1 MTEKAK
7 PVEPEWGSY
16 PETVCYVQ
24 GDEEV
29 MLDLRV
35 PVPSATRDALRAL
48 GLAGQFGILTAYN
61 PRGVDLTDEENSL
74 RGAELEAELV
84 SSGFDFVRVD
94 CCSPDRS
101 HCECSVAVVAPKE
114 QLLDM
119 ARRWEQ
125 IAIFW
130 FDGFGFSIVGAIRSG
145 FLKLPLSG
153 RAV

>member
-1 MTEKAK
+1 MSEKAK
-7 PVEPEWGSY
+7 PVEPDWGSY
-16 PETVCYVQ
+16 PETVCYFQ

-29 MLDLRV
+29 MVDLRV
-35 PVPSATRDALRAL
+35 PVPRATRDAFSTL
-48 GLAGQFGILTAYN
+48 GLAGPFGILTAYN
-61 PRGVDLTDEENSL
+61 PRGVDLADEENSL
-74 RGAELEAELV
+74 RAAELEAELV
-84 SSGFDFVRVD
+84 SLGFDFVRVD

-130 FDGFGFSIVGAIRSG
+130 FNGAGFSIVGAILPG
-145 FLKLPLSG
+145 FLRLPLPG
-153 RAV
+153 TAV

>member
-1 MTEKAK
+1 MPEKQK
-7 PVEPEWGSY
+7 PIEPEWGSY
-16 PETVCYVQ
+16 PETVCYFQ

-29 MLDLRV
+29 MVDLRI
-35 PVPSATRDALRAL
+35 PVAPATRNGLTAL
-48 GLAGQFGILTAYN
+48 GLGEPFGILTAFN
-61 PRGVDLTDEENSL
+61 PRGVDLPDEENSK
-74 RGAELEAELV
+74 RAGELEAELV
-84 SSGFDFVRVD
+84 SLGISFVRTD

-130 FDGFGFSIVGAIRSG
+130 FDGSAFSIAGAILPG
-145 FLKLPLSG
+145 FLKLPL
-153 RAV
+153 

>member
-1 MTEKAK
+1 MTAK
-7 PVEPEWGSY
+7 RKPINAQWGSY
-16 PETVCYVQ
+16 PETVCYFK

-29 MLDLRV
+29 TVDLRV
-35 PVPSATRDALRAL
+35 QVPQATRNGLSAL
-48 GLAGQFGILTAYN
+48 GLGEPFGILTAFN
-61 PRGVDLTDEENSL
+61 PRGVDLDDEENS
-74 RGAELEAELV
+74 RRASELEAELV
-84 SSGFDFVRVD
+84 SLGYEFVSVD

-130 FDGFGFSIVGAIRSG
+130 FDGASFWIYGAIRPG
-145 FLKLPLSG
+145 TLKLPI
-153 RAV
+153 

>member
-1 MTEKAK
+1 MTEKQK
-7 PVEPEWGSY
+7 QIEPEWGSY
-16 PETVCYVQ
+16 PETVCYFQ

-29 MLDLRV
+29 MVDLRI
-35 PVPSATRDALRAL
+35 PVPPATRNGLTAMGL
-48 GLAGQFGILTAYN
+48 GEPFGILTAYN
-61 PRGVDLTDEENSL
+61 PRGVDLSDEENAK
-74 RGAELEAELV
+74 RAGELEAELV
-84 SSGFDFVRVD
+84 SLGLEFVRVD

-130 FDGFGFSIVGAIRSG
+130 FDGSAFSIVGAILPG
-145 FLKLPLSG
+145 FLRLP
-153 RAV
+153 V

>member
-1 MTEKAK
+1 MTEKQK
-7 PVEPEWGSY
+7 PVKPDWGSY
-16 PETVCYVQ
+16 PETVCYFQ

-29 MLDLRV
+29 MVDLRV
-35 PVPSATRDALRAL
+35 PVPPVTRDAFAVM

-61 PRGVDLTDEENSL
+61 PRGGELADEENS
-74 RGAELEAELV
+74 RRAGELEAELV
-84 SSGFDFVRVD
+84 SLGFEFVRVD

-130 FDGFGFSIVGAIRSG
+130 FDGTSFSIVGAILSG
-145 FLKLPLSG
+145 FVKLPLC
-153 RAV
+153 V